1 MIMTLLSRKGC
12 NSDDFSALYEYEAAQ
27 GKHVSL
33 ETTVSDPTER
43 DRLADCVE
51 QIAAVQSRTAF
62 AEVFEYFAPRIKS
75 YLMRLGSDSASAE
88 EIMQEVML
96 NVWRKSGQYDRRQAS
111 VSTWIFRIARNRRI
125 DTLRRN
131 NKPELDAE
139 DPMLQPAET
148 EQPDITVN
156 RAQLEV
162 KVREVIETRP
172 DEQLILLKAAFY
184 EGLSHSEIAKT
195 YGLPL
200 GTVKSRIRLAFMRMR
215 GSLERDH

>member
-1 MIMTLLSRKGC
+1 
-12 NSDDFSALYEYEAAQ
+12 
-27 GKHVSL
+27 VSL
-33 ETTVSDPTER
+33 VTSGSDPSER

-51 QIAAVQSRTAF
+51 QIASVRSRSAF
-62 AEVFEYFAPRIKS
+62 AEIFEYFAPRLKS
-75 YLMRLGSDSASAE
+75 YLIRLGSDAPSAE
-88 EIMQEVML
+88 EVMQEVML
-96 NVWRKSGQYDRRQAS
+96 NVWRKAEQYDRKQAS

-125 DTLRRN
+125 DMLRRT

-139 DPMLQPAET
+139 DPMLQPAAT

-156 RAQLEV
+156 RGQLEV
-162 KVREVIETRP
+162 KVREVIETLP
-172 DEQLILLKAAFY
+172 PEQLVLLKAAFY

-200 GTVKSRIRLAFMRMR
+200 GTVKSRIRLAFMRLR